1 MWPDILRIYPVD
13 IAIQRLNN
21 WDLVNSGI
29 NLYYS
34 TKFLTKVAD
43 SKVQER
49 GTQRNHL
56 NGVSCL
62 QMKTF
67 LLPPHLNAFDRVS
80 ILLLQTNLH
89 TKYPRNRQRKSSF
102 VVFRPAWNWGYRR
115 KWQCSSFQFGI
126 LQSHSEREYPTRN
139 IILQG
144 KLSNECTLLLPNTTF
159 CLKLEVIVHIGAGD
173 G

>member
-1 MWPDILRIYPVD
+1 M
-13 IAIQRLNN
+13 
-21 WDLVNSGI
+21 
-29 NLYYS
+29 
-34 TKFLTKVAD
+34 LTKVAD
-43 SKVQER
+43 SKVQGR

-62 QMKTF
+62 QT
-67 LLPPHLNAFDRVS
+67 HLNAFDRVS
-80 ILLLQTNLH
+80 ILLLQTNLR
-89 TKYPRNRQRKSSF
+89 TKYPRNRQRKPSF

-159 CLKLEVIVHIGAGD
+159 CLKWEVIVHVGAEVEFSWSLITAWID
-173 G
+173 MERTRCSN